1 MSILIGIANIAIRF
15 PKKMKAKVTILALL
29 FGWVYAQLNAQCF
42 PDRHSTNWFDG
53 WISCEP
59 TPNPNPQRGDSHW
72 IMYDLGNLYELGHSH
87 FWNANDPAH
96 LDYGINEVVI
106 DYSLDGISWNELGNY
121 SFSQASGLSTY
132 EGETGPDFTGLSL
145 KYVLITVLSN
155 HGGSCY
161 GFGEARFEVL
171 DVNFTLLQIKTFLQ
185 GPYDSDSQL
194 MNDELRSANKIPL
207 TEPFT
212 ELGFT
217 HVGTGGGETISP
229 DVLLTTGNNAIVDWI
244 FVEIRTD
251 SYSSD
256 IYKTISALVQR
267 DGDVVATDGVSPLK
281 LNIEWDYLVILR
293 HRNHFGIQSLGAL
306 PKHQVSFL
314 DFTDPTTEV
323 YGTNARIQLGD
334 KMAMI
339 AGDANRD
346 GQVNPVDKNNYWR
359 LQNGTPY
366 DYFIST
372 ADFNLDG
379 QVNAV
384 DKNNYWRLNNSMQE
398 QLGD

>member
-1 MSILIGIANIAIRF
+1 
-15 PKKMKAKVTILALL
+15 MKAKITVFALF
-29 FGWVYAQLNAQCF
+29 FGWISFQLNAQCF

-53 WISCEP
+53 WISCEL

-87 FWNANDPAH
+87 FWNANDPSH

-106 DYSLDGISWNELGNY
+106 DYSLDGIDWKELGNY

-132 EGETGPDFTGLSL
+132 EGETGPDFTGLYL

-155 HGGSCY
+155 HGGTCY

-171 DVNFTLLQIKTFLQ
+171 DVNFALLQIKTFLQ
-185 GPYDSDSQL
+185 GPFDSNSQL
-194 MNDELRSANKIPL
+194 MNDELRSSNQIPL

-229 DVLLTTGNNAIVDWI
+229 DVLETVGNNAIVDWI
-244 FVEIRTD
+244 FVEIRAD

-281 LNIEWDYLVILR
+281 LDINWDYLVILR
-293 HRNHFGIQSLGAL
+293 HRNHFGIQSLVAL

-314 DFTDPTTEV
+314 DFTDPNTEV
-323 YGTNARIQLGD
+323 YGTNARIQLGNT
-334 KMAMI
+334 MVMI

-359 LQNGTPY
+359 LENGLPY
-366 DYFIST
+366 DYMSSA
-372 ADFNLDG
+372 ADFNMDG

-398 QLGD
+398 QLGE